1 MSPNAY
7 YNFLKDRKAAYRAK
21 KEKRLSIIQEIYHK
35 HQGKPGYR
43 MIKDLDTGNR
53 LDCCLY
59 TVHRYMKQLG
69 LKSVVAK
76 HKPKYVKG
84 TSHKKF
90 DNLLKRNFV
99 AAQPNQKW
107 CTDFTYL
114 KLTSGATRYNC
125 SILDLYDRSIVATLN
140 GKQITAALAIET
152 VKIALAKNPRHDGLM
167 LHSDQG
173 SQFTSK
179 EFTDFCAKEKI
190 TQSMS
195 KAGCPYDN
203 APMESFYGTLKNEYI
218 SQHHFR
224 DDESLNKGVY
234 QEIYCWYNH
243 VRPHSF
249 NHGKTPFMKRC
260 A

>member
-1 MSPNAY
+1 M
-7 YNFLKDRKAAYRAK
+7 
-21 KEKRLSIIQEIYHK
+21 IIQEIYHK
-35 HQGKPGYR
+35 YDGKPGYR
-43 MIKDLDTGNR
+43 MIKDLDTGNQ

-59 TVHRYMKQLG
+59 TVHRSMKELG

-76 HKPKYVKG
+76 CKPKYVKG
-84 TSHKKF
+84 TSHTKF
-90 DNLLKRNFV
+90 ENLLKRDFV
-99 AAQPNQKW
+99 AAKPNQKW

-152 VKIALAKNPRHDGLM
+152 VKIALSKNPKHNGLM

-179 EFTDFCAKEKI
+179 EFTDFCTKERI

-203 APMESFYGTLKNEYI
+203 APMESFYGTLKNEFI
-218 SQHHFR
+218 SQRHFK
-224 DDESLNKGVY
+224 DDESLNNGVY

-243 VRPHSF
+243 IRPHSF

-260 A
+260 G